1 MENFANSE
9 VISSMSQ
16 NVFRPG
22 KIPKLKIWNILKYF
36 NKKLYKTQTFLIK
49 LVQDQIMSYV
59 IHIIVLLLCKQ
70 LSHLIVLS
78 NFLFQYN
85 FF

>member
-1 MENFANSE
+1 MENFAKSE

-36 NKKLYKTQTFLIK
+36 NTKLYKTQTFLIK
-49 LVQDQIMSYV
+49 LV
-59 IHIIVLLLCKQ
+59 
-70 LSHLIVLS
+70 
-78 NFLFQYN
+78 
-85 FF
+85 